1 MNNRCYSYPRNRNF
15 PIFFQGSC
23 CVKVNDSTSKE
34 FLGWTFSSWILVWLL
49 EFMGAKGL
57 PLSELLRGHALR
69 TLQMWPNDNHRAV
82 TGSPQ
87 KISSS
92 KNSHLFPLFFQGR
105 LNGFVTLFIPRF
117 YINFVPIINTKKKVV
132 SCRFYQSSKVNSE
145 VCYKNNSYLNCR

>member
-92 KNSHLFPLFFQGR
+92 KNSHLFPLFFR
-105 LNGFVTLFIPRF
+105 EDWTDSLRFSYPVFISTLFPSSTLR
-117 YINFVPIINTKKKVV
+117 KKELAAVFTNQVRLIELLQALKTW
-132 SCRFYQSSKVNSE
+132 Y
-145 VCYKNNSYLNCR
+145 